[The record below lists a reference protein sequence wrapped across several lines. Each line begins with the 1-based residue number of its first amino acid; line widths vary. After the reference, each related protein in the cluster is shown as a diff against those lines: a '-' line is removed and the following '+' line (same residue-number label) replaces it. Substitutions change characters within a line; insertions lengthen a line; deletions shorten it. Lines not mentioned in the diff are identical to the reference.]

1 MTTQISQRAKES
13 GWYRLPTMWVV
24 ISLVVSGLSS
34 QAATLITTFGT
45 QARSSGGWTYNSGTS
60 TITGVEAGGALLYN
74 SSSLSL
80 DLSSETSD
88 VGLLQLNLTG
98 LVPTKPFGV
107 FNITLT
113 DSEGV
118 EARWDFDW
126 SSFSSSSSTLTANN
140 AGAGSGFNLASIVDW
155 NLNSGGSDDSIN
167 ATFTR
172 LEAIPEPS
180 SASLVLLGAVSLVAL
195 RRLRKV

>member
-45 QARSSGGWTYNSGTS
+45 QALSSGGWTYNSGTS